1 MPGANNLEALSAA
14 TPVRAADR
22 AESASAAARPP
33 VSGPPTR
40 PREPFL
46 ARLWRIRFQAFVI
59 VASMLVAEGGH
70 WSGVLTPIEHLYSDL
85 WHRISGVRFT
95 PEHVALVVV
104 DDQSLADHGDVPMVF
119 WTPLF
124 ARAAATLREAGATV
138 IGVDFLFG
146 FTPED
151 WISKLNLSTAD
162 ALRDYDLPF
171 RQELNRGRMVLVGAV
186 VRGTAGAPDGVLLA
200 HPDYLLSLPSTDFA
214 THVGFADLNTDSDGG
229 VRNYEVTP
237 AVKLPPDLA
246 EGAPRLGLAALL
258 AARAAGLD
266 KTAALWN
273 VGGRS
278 VATDQVGTIT
288 YAGPSGTVPRVSMSR
303 VLADGAL
310 NDPSVQALRGKVV
323 IIGGDYQGMNDVH
336 TTPYSGR
343 LLTGGDGLMAGV
355 EIQANIVE
363 TLLSG
368 RETREA
374 PAWLRYLTL
383 FVFIGFTTY
392 AYRRRSPWTG
402 LAELGVGLAVTL
414 IIGFAAFQRFWL
426 VPAASLQLGL
436 MSAYLLAFSER
447 LTSEERDKA
456 RVKTMFKGYVSDSV
470 VDMLLS
476 SERRLDLE
484 GQSMHITVLFSDIRQ
499 FTTISEKLTPR
510 ETVEFL
516 NAYYSSVVAV
526 ILEEGGRIDKFIG
539 DAVMAEF
546 GVPYNFPDH
555 AHRALS
561 AAVKIRAVAKEF
573 QEWMRTRFPD
583 RDIPEFHVGV
593 GIHTGDAVVGN
604 VGSETRMEYTAV
616 GDTVNVASRLE
627 GETKYLNCVIAA
639 SVQTVREAGGRV
651 QTGIHETVRVKGRLE
666 PVEVYEI
673 IDVIE

>member
-1 MPGANNLEALSAA
+1 VAGPSDSPSGVTPAAGAERPDAA
-14 TPVRAADR
+14 N
-22 AESASAAARPP
+22 RPP
-33 VSGPPTR
+33 ISGPPTR
-40 PREPFL
+40 PRESWR
-46 ARLWRIRFQAFVI
+46 ARLKRSRFPLFVI
-59 VASMLVAEGGH
+59 LASMLVAEGGH
-70 WSGVLTPIEHLYSDL
+70 WSGILSPVEHLYSDL
-85 WHRISGVRFT
+85 WHRVSGVRYA

-104 DDQSLADHGDVPMVF
+104 DDQSLAEHGDIPMVF

-151 WISKLNLSTAD
+151 WISKLNLSGTD
-162 ALRDYDLPF
+162 VLRDYDLKF
-171 RQELNRGRMVLVGAV
+171 RQELNQGKMVLAGAI
-186 VRGTAGAPDGVLLA
+186 VRGLPGQPDNVLLA
-200 HPDYLLSLPSTDFA
+200 HTDYLLSLPTTDFA
-214 THVGFADLNTDSDGG
+214 SHVGFADLVTDSDGG
-229 VRNYEVTP
+229 VRAFEVVP
-237 AVKLPPDLA
+237 AVKLPPELA
-246 EGAPRLGLAALL
+246 EGAPRLALASLL
-258 AARAAGLD
+258 AARAGHLD
-266 KTAALWN
+266 KAAASWD
-273 VGGRS
+273 VGGRTLETTEPHIIS
-278 VATDQVGTIT
+278 
-288 YAGPSGTVPRVSMSR
+288 YAGPSGTVPRVSLSR
-303 VLADGAL
+303 VLADDAL
-310 NDPSVQALRGKVV
+310 QDPSVQALRGKVV

-343 LLTGGDGLMAGV
+343 LITGGDGLMAGV

-363 TLLSG
+363 TVLSG
-368 RETREA
+368 RDTREA
-374 PAWLRYLTL
+374 PAWLRYLLL
-383 FVFIGFTTY
+383 FACIGFTTH

-402 LAELGVGLAVTL
+402 LAELGLGLVVTL
-414 IIGFAAFQRFWL
+414 VICFAAFQRFWL
-426 VPAASLQLGL
+426 VPAATLQLGL

-516 NAYYSSVVAV
+516 NAYYARVVAV
-526 ILEEGGRIDKFIG
+526 IMEEGGRIDKFIG

-546 GVPYNFPDH
+546 GVPYPFPDH

-561 AAVKIRAVAKEF
+561 AAVKIRRVAGEF
-573 QEWMRTRFPD
+573 QEWMRNRFPD

-604 VGSETRMEYTAV
+604 VGSEARMEYTAV

-627 GETKYLNCVIAA
+627 SETKYLNCVIAA
-639 SVQTVREAGGRV
+639 SAQVVLEAGGEIE
-651 QTGIHETVRVKGRLE
+651 TGIHDTVRVKGRLE

-673 IDVIE
+673 IDVRR

>member
-1 MPGANNLEALSAA
+1 VVPGLSSEQTA
-14 TPVRAADR
+14 TVEPAVRAGTFGT
-22 AESASAAARPP
+22 P
-33 VSGPPTR
+33 

-46 ARLWRIRFQAFVI
+46 SRLRRVRFQLFVVI
-59 VASMLVAEGGH
+59 ASILVAEAGH
-70 WSGVLTPIEHLYSDL
+70 WSGALTPVEHLYSDL
-85 WHRISGVRFT
+85 WHRASGVRFT

-104 DDQSLADHGDVPMVF
+104 DDQALADHGDVPMVF

-124 ARAAATLREAGATV
+124 ARAARTLREAGAAV

-151 WISKLNLSTAD
+151 WIARLNLSGTD
-162 ALRDYDLPF
+162 ALRDYDLAF
-171 RQELNRGRMVLVGAV
+171 RQELNEGRMVLVGSV
-186 VRGTAGAPDGVLLA
+186 VRGNPGEQDGLLLA
-200 HPDYLLSLPSTDFA
+200 HTDYLLSLPNADF
-214 THVGFADLNTDSDGG
+214 VNSIGFADLVTDNDGG
-229 VRNYEVTP
+229 VRNFEIAP
-237 AVKLPPDLA
+237 PLNLPTDIA
-246 EGAPRLGLAALL
+246 AGAPRFALASLL
-258 AARAAGLD
+258 SARRAGLD
-266 KTAALWN
+266 KSSN
-273 VGGRS
+273 VWQIGGRTI
-278 VATDQVGTIT
+278 ATNEFRTIS
-288 YAGPSGTVPRVSMSR
+288 YAGPPGTVPRVSLST

-310 NDPSVQALRGKVV
+310 NDPAVQALRGKVV
-323 IIGGDYQGMNDVH
+323 IIGGDFQGMNDVH

-343 LLTGGDGLMAGV
+343 LVTGTGGLMAGV

-368 RETREA
+368 KQTTEA
-374 PAWLRYLTL
+374 PGWVRFLMLSVSIALTTL
-383 FVFIGFTTY
+383 
-392 AYRRRSPWTG
+392 AYRNRSPWTG
-402 LAELGVGLAVTL
+402 LAELAGALAVSLL
-414 IIGFAAFQRFWL
+414 IGYAAFQRLWL
-426 VPAASLQLGL
+426 VPAANLQLGL
-436 MSAYLLAFSER
+436 LAAYLLAFSER

-476 SERRLDLE
+476 SKGRVDLE

-516 NAYYSSVVAV
+516 NAYYAKVVAV

-546 GVPYNFPDH
+546 GVPYPFADH
-555 AHRALS
+555 AHRALT
-561 AAVKIRAVAKEF
+561 AAVRIRGVAEEF

-583 RDIPEFHVGV
+583 RELPSFRVGV

-604 VGSETRMEYTAV
+604 VGSEARMEYTAV

-639 SVQTVREAGGRV
+639 SAQVVKEAGGKV
-651 QTGIHETVRVKGRLE
+651 ETGIHDTVRVKGRLE

-673 IDVIE
+673 IEVRE

>member
-1 MPGANNLEALSAA
+1 
-14 TPVRAADR
+14 
-22 AESASAAARPP
+22 
-33 VSGPPTR
+33 
-40 PREPFL
+40 
-46 ARLWRIRFQAFVI
+46 
-59 VASMLVAEGGH
+59 MLVAEGGH
-70 WSGVLTPIEHLYSDL
+70 WSGLLSPVEHLYSDL
-85 WHRISGVRFT
+85 WHRASGVRFT

-104 DDQSLADHGDVPMVF
+104 DDQSLAEHGDVPMVF

-151 WISKLNLSTAD
+151 WISKLNLSGTD
-162 ALRDYDLPF
+162 VLRDYDLKF
-171 RQELNRGRMVLVGAV
+171 RQELNQGKMVLAGAI
-186 VRGTAGAPDGVLLA
+186 VRGLPGQPDNVLLA
-200 HPDYLLSLPSTDFA
+200 HTDYLLSLPTTDFA
-214 THVGFADLNTDSDGG
+214 SHVGFADLVTDSDGG
-229 VRNYEVTP
+229 VRAFEVAP
-237 AVKLPPDLA
+237 AVKLPPELA
-246 EGAPRLGLAALL
+246 EGAPRLALASLL
-258 AARAAGLD
+258 AARAGNLD
-266 KTAALWN
+266 KTAASWE
-273 VGGRS
+273 VGGRML
-278 VATDQVGTIT
+278 GTTEPHIIS
-288 YAGPSGTVPRVSMSR
+288 YAGPSNTVPRVSLSR
-303 VLADGAL
+303 VLADDAL
-310 NDPSVQALRGKVV
+310 KDPSVQALRGKVV

-343 LLTGGDGLMAGV
+343 LITGGDGLMAGV

-363 TLLSG
+363 TVLSG
-368 RETREA
+368 RDTREA
-374 PAWLRYLTL
+374 PAWLRYLLL
-383 FVFIGFTTY
+383 FAFIGFTTY

-402 LAELGVGLAVTL
+402 LAELGLGLVVTL
-414 IIGFAAFQRFWL
+414 VICFAAFQRFWL
-426 VPAASLQLGL
+426 VPAATLQLGL

-476 SERRLDLE
+476 SERQLDLE

-516 NAYYSSVVAV
+516 NAYYARVVAV

-546 GVPYNFPDH
+546 GVPYPFPDH
-555 AHRALS
+555 AHRAVC
-561 AAVKIRAVAKEF
+561 AAVKIRAVAGEF
-573 QEWMRTRFPD
+573 QEWMRNRFPD

-604 VGSETRMEYTAV
+604 VGSEARMEYTAV

-627 GETKYLNCVIAA
+627 SETKYLNCVIAA
-639 SVQTVREAGGRV
+639 SAQVVREAGGDIE
-651 QTGIHETVRVKGRLE
+651 TGIHETVRVKGRLE

-673 IDVIE
+673 IDVRK

>member
-1 MPGANNLEALSAA
+1 MADLGA
-14 TPVRAADR
+14 
-22 AESASAAARPP
+22 PP
-33 VSGPPTR
+33 VQ
-40 PREPFL
+40 PRESFL
-46 ARLWRIRFQAFVI
+46 GRLRRIRFQLFVI
-59 VASMLVAEGGH
+59 VASMVVAEGAH
-70 WSGVLTPIEHLYSDL
+70 WSGVISPVEHLYSDL
-85 WHRISGVRFT
+85 WHRISDVRFT

-104 DDQSLADHGDVPMVF
+104 DDQSLAEHGDVPMVF

-124 ARAAATLREAGATV
+124 ARAVATLREAGATV
-138 IGVDFLFG
+138 IGLDFLFG

-151 WISKLNLSTAD
+151 WISKLDLSGSD
-162 ALRDYDLPF
+162 GLRDYDLAF
-171 RQELNRGRMVLVGAV
+171 RQELNKGKMVL
-186 VRGTAGAPDGVLLA
+186 AGAIVRNPGQLDGVLLA
-200 HPDYLLSLPSTDFA
+200 HTEYLLSMPDTNFA
-214 THVGFADLNTDSDGG
+214 NHVGFADLITDSDGG
-229 VRNYEVTP
+229 VRMFEVAPTLH
-237 AVKLPPDLA
+237 LPPDLA
-246 EGAPRLGLAALL
+246 EGAPRLALASLL
-258 AARAAGLD
+258 ASRAADLD
-266 KTAALWN
+266 RTAAAWQ
-273 VGGRS
+273 VGGRTLR
-278 VATDQVGTIT
+278 TDQPATIT
-288 YAGPSGTVPRVSMSR
+288 YAGPSGTVPRVSLSR

-310 NDPSVQALRGKVV
+310 NDPSVQALKGKVV

-363 TLLSG
+363 TVLSG
-368 RETREA
+368 RETRET
-374 PAWLRYLTL
+374 PSWQRYLLL
-383 FVFIGFTTY
+383 FLFIGFTTN

-402 LAELGVGLAVTL
+402 LAELGVALAVTL
-414 IIGFAAFQRFWL
+414 VLAFAAFQRFWMI
-426 VPAASLQLGL
+426 PAATLQIGL

-476 SERRLDLE
+476 SDRRLDLE

-516 NAYYSSVVAV
+516 NAYYARVVAV
-526 ILEEGGRIDKFIG
+526 ILDEGGRIDKFIG

-546 GVPYNFPDH
+546 GVPYPFPDH
-555 AHRALS
+555 AHRALC
-561 AAVKIRAVAKEF
+561 AALRIREVAGEF

-604 VGSETRMEYTAV
+604 VGSEARMEYTAV

-639 SVQTVREAGGRV
+639 SAQVVREAGGKV

-673 IDVIE
+673 ISVLE

>member
-1 MPGANNLEALSAA
+1 MAGPSDSPSGA
-14 TPVRAADR
+14 T
-22 AESASAAARPP
+22 AAAGAERADAANRPP
-33 VSGPPTR
+33 ISGPPTR
-40 PREPFL
+40 PRESWR
-46 ARLWRIRFQAFVI
+46 ARLKRSRFPLFVI
-59 VASMLVAEGGH
+59 LASMLVAEGGH
-70 WSGVLTPIEHLYSDL
+70 WSGILSPVEHLYSDL
-85 WHRISGVRFT
+85 WHRASGVRYA

-104 DDQSLADHGDVPMVF
+104 DDQSLAEHGDIPMVF

-151 WISKLNLSTAD
+151 WISKLNLSGTEV
-162 ALRDYDLPF
+162 LRDYDLKF
-171 RQELNRGRMVLVGAV
+171 RQELNQGKMVLAGAI
-186 VRGTAGAPDGVLLA
+186 VRGLPGQPDNVLLA
-200 HPDYLLSLPSTDFA
+200 HTDYLLSLPTTDFA
-214 THVGFADLNTDSDGG
+214 SHVGFADLVTDSDGG
-229 VRNYEVTP
+229 VRAFEVVP
-237 AVKLPPDLA
+237 AVKLPPELA
-246 EGAPRLGLAALL
+246 EGAPRLALASLL
-258 AARAAGLD
+258 AARAGHLD
-266 KTAALWN
+266 KAAASWD
-273 VGGRS
+273 VGGRTLETTEPHIIS
-278 VATDQVGTIT
+278 
-288 YAGPSGTVPRVSMSR
+288 YAGPSGTVPRVSLSR
-303 VLADGAL
+303 VLADDAL
-310 NDPSVQALRGKVV
+310 QDPSVQALRGKVV

-343 LLTGGDGLMAGV
+343 LITGGDGLMAGV

-363 TLLSG
+363 TVLSG
-368 RETREA
+368 RDTREA
-374 PAWLRYLTL
+374 PAWLRYLLL
-383 FVFIGFTTY
+383 FAFIGFTTH
-392 AYRRRSPWTG
+392 AYHRRSPWTG
-402 LAELGVGLAVTL
+402 LAELGLGLVVTL
-414 IIGFAAFQRFWL
+414 VICFAAFQRFWL
-426 VPAASLQLGL
+426 VPAATLQLGL

-516 NAYYSSVVAV
+516 NAYYARVVAV

-546 GVPYNFPDH
+546 GVPYPFPDH

-561 AAVKIRAVAKEF
+561 AAVKIRRVAGEF
-573 QEWMRTRFPD
+573 QEWMRNRFPD

-604 VGSETRMEYTAV
+604 VGSEARMEYTAV

-627 GETKYLNCVIAA
+627 SETKYLNCVIAA
-639 SVQTVREAGGRV
+639 SAQVVLEAGGEIE
-651 QTGIHETVRVKGRLE
+651 TGIHDTVRVKGRLE

-673 IDVIE
+673 IDVRR

>member
-1 MPGANNLEALSAA
+1 MSNPPDSPAGAAPA
-14 TPVRAADR
+14 TVADR
-22 AESASAAARPP
+22 SDASSRPP
-33 VSGPPTR
+33 VSGPPAR
-40 PREPFL
+40 PRESWN
-46 ARLWRIRFQAFVI
+46 ARLKRSRFPLFVI
-59 VASMLVAEGGH
+59 LASMLVAEAGH
-70 WSGVLTPIEHLYSDL
+70 WSGVLSPVEHLYSDL
-85 WHRISGVRFT
+85 WHRASGVRFT

-104 DDQSLADHGDVPMVF
+104 DDQSLAEHGDIPMVF

-124 ARAAATLREAGATV
+124 ARAARTLREAGATV

-151 WISKLNLSTAD
+151 WISKLNLSGTD
-162 ALRDYDLPF
+162 VLRDYDLPF
-171 RQELNRGRMVLVGAV
+171 RQELNQGKMVLAGAI
-186 VRGTAGAPDGVLLA
+186 VRGVPGQPDNVLLA
-200 HPDYLLSLPSTDFA
+200 HTDYLLSLPSTDFA
-214 THVGFADLNTDSDGG
+214 SHVGFADLVTDSDGG
-229 VRNYEVTP
+229 VRAFEVAP
-237 AVKLPPDLA
+237 SVKLPPELA
-246 EGAPRLGLAALL
+246 EGAPRLALASLL
-258 AARAAGLD
+258 AARAGNLD
-266 KTAALWN
+266 KAAATWE
-273 VGGRS
+273 VGGRTL
-278 VATDQVGTIT
+278 ATTEPHIIS
-288 YAGPSGTVPRVSMSR
+288 YAGPSGTVPRVSLSR
-303 VLADGAL
+303 VLADDAL
-310 NDPSVQALRGKVV
+310 KDPSVQALRGKVV

-343 LLTGGDGLMAGV
+343 LITGGDGLMAGV

-363 TLLSG
+363 TVLSG
-368 RETREA
+368 RNTREA
-374 PAWLRYLTL
+374 PAWLRYLLL
-383 FVFIGFTTY
+383 FTFIAFTTH

-402 LAELGVGLAVTL
+402 LAELGLGLGVTL
-414 IIGFAAFQRFWL
+414 VLCFAAFQRFWL
-426 VPAASLQLGL
+426 VPAATLQLGL

-516 NAYYSSVVAV
+516 NAYYARVVAV

-546 GVPYNFPDH
+546 GVPYPFPDH

-561 AAVKIRAVAKEF
+561 AAVKIRRVAGEF
-573 QEWMRTRFPD
+573 QEWMHNRFPD

-604 VGSETRMEYTAV
+604 VGSEARMEYTAV

-627 GETKYLNCVIAA
+627 SETKYLNCVIAA
-639 SVQTVREAGGRV
+639 SAQVVLEAGGEIE
-651 QTGIHETVRVKGRLE
+651 TGLHDTVRVKGRLE

-673 IDVIE
+673 IDVRK